1 MNHAS
6 EYLYF
11 QNENGDI
18 ESRQEDHKKYDDKGN
33 KVEESEYGSGGELIR
48 RETNKYDEKGNMVE
62 ANYYNLEGSLNDK
75 STYKYEFDNHGNWLK
90 RIESQGMIYRREYKY
105 YD

>member
-1 MNHAS
+1 MKKLLYLLNILILASCGSNEKIENDWTKDKLKGKVMSYS

-48 RETNKYDEKGNMVE
+48 RETNKYDEKGN
-62 ANYYNLEGSLNDK
+62 S
-75 STYKYEFDNHGNWLK
+75 
-90 RIESQGMIYRREYKY
+90 
-105 YD
+105 